1 MTRQMYQKILVTG
14 GAGFIGGYV
23 VDELVQRGYSV
34 VILDNLSSGS
44 LKYVNPQADFIHGD
58 VRNREDVRKAFLK
71 GIDAVIHIAGQASI
85 KLSFM
90 DPYNDLETNT
100 LGTVNIIQACI
111 EHGVERLLYA
121 SSMTIYGTPKVVPTA
136 EDSPIAPVSY
146 YAVTKYAGERYV
158 HIAPNHPGLKKP
170 LNVTSLRMF
179 NVYGARQSLSN
190 PYQGVLAIFIGRVL
204 RNEPIIIHSDGE
216 QSRDFVYVTDVARAW
231 ADTLEN
237 PDTIGQVMNVG
248 AGKPIS
254 VNKLCDLVLNVFGKS
269 RNDFP
274 VQYAP
279 AQPGDIRHS
288 IADITRI
295 QNILNWSPQVDME
308 EHGIRAT
315 VEWARQQSA

>member
-1 MTRQMYQKILVTG
+1 MTQQMYQKILVTG

-34 VILDNLSSGS
+34 VVLDNLSSGS
-44 LKYVNPQADFIHGD
+44 LQYMNPQADFIQGD
-58 VRNREDVRKAFLK
+58 VRNRADVHTAFSR

-111 EHGVERLLYA
+111 EYGVERLLYA
-121 SSMTIYGTPKVVPTA
+121 SSMTIYGTPKIVPTT

-179 NVYGARQSLSN
+179 NVYGPRQSLSN

-216 QSRDFVYVTDVARAW
+216 QSRDFVYVTDVARVWSDA
-231 ADTLEN
+231 LEN
-237 PDTIGQVMNVG
+237 PNTFGKVLNVG
-248 AGKPIS
+248 TGKPVS
-254 VNKLCDLVLNVFGKS
+254 VNKLCDWVLQACNKS
-269 RNDFP
+269 RNDFS

-288 IADITRI
+288 IADISQI

-308 EHGIRAT
+308 ELGILAT
-315 VEWARQQSA
+315 VKWATQQGK